1 MVNSNAQRHARL
13 LRLASTASVVTAVI
27 LIVAKLFAWWVS
39 GSVSMMA
46 TVIDSTLDAFASL
59 VNMVAVYIALKP
71 ADEDHH
77 FGHGKAEQLAALA
90 QSAFIAGSAIFLI
103 LHAINDLTNDVEI
116 DNEQIAIMVMAFS
129 IVCTLVLLLIQNY
142 VIRQTKSIAIKA
154 DEMHYRMDLITNLSV
169 ILALA
174 LAAAGY
180 SEADAIF
187 GILIAL
193 YMLNSVRKV
202 GWEAIQMLMD
212 RALPEEEL
220 ERIEKTILS
229 IDGVQ
234 GVHNLRT
241 RISGAVPIIQFHLD
255 VQGDQSVRKA
265 HDIGGNVKRAILEWM
280 PDADVTFHLDP
291 D

>member
-1 MVNSNAQRHARL
+1 MVNSNAQRNARL

-46 TVIDSTLDAFASL
+46 TVIDSMLDAFASL
-59 VNMVAVYIALKP
+59 INMVAVYIALKP

-116 DNEQIAIMVMAFS
+116 ANEQVAMMVMAFS
-129 IVCTLVLLLIQNY
+129 IVCTVILLLIQNY
-142 VIRQTKSIAIKA
+142 VIRQTGSIAIKA

-180 SEADAIF
+180 READAIF
-187 GILIAL
+187 GILIAV

-202 GWEAIQMLMD
+202 AWESIQMLMD

-229 IDGVQ
+229 VEGVQ

-241 RISGAVPIIQFHLD
+241 RISGALPIIQFHLD
-255 VQGDQSVRKA
+255 VQGELSVRQA
-265 HDIGGNVKRAILEWM
+265 HDIGGKVKQAILAWM

-291 D
+291 N

>member
-1 MVNSNAQRHARL
+1 MVNSNAQRHAHL

-46 TVIDSTLDAFASL
+46 TVIDSLLDAFASL
-59 VNMVAVYIALKP
+59 INMVAVYIALKP

-77 FGHGKAEQLAALA
+77 FGHGKAEQLATLA

-103 LHAINDLTNDVEI
+103 LHAVNDLTSEVEI
-116 DNEQIAIMVMAFS
+116 AREQVAMMVMAFS
-129 IVCTLVLLLIQNY
+129 IVCTVILLLIQNH
-142 VIRQTKSIAIKA
+142 VIRHTGSVAIKA

-174 LAAAGY
+174 LTTAGY
-180 SEADAIF
+180 READAIF
-187 GILIAL
+187 GILIAV
-193 YMLNSVRKV
+193 YMLHSVRKLA
-202 GWEAIQMLMD
+202 WESIQMLMD

-220 ERIEKTILS
+220 ERIENTILS
-229 IDGVQ
+229 VEGVQ

-241 RISGAVPIIQFHLD
+241 RISGALPIIQFHLD
-255 VQGDQSVRKA
+255 VSGSLSVRQA
-265 HDIGGNVKRAILEWM
+265 HDIGGKVKQAILAWM